1 MGKGEDERV
10 ATQLT
15 IWADFNASFKLLEQ
29 LSQTATFKSIL
40 PYYSYK
46 SVCECGFQY
55 APSIKCSCFIVQVST
70 CHRCGVNDC
79 FHAAGWCRLVG
90 KLVVVISS
98 YFSVNDPYRKYW
110 VGVTL

>member
-15 IWADFNASFKLLEQ
+15 IWEDFNASFELLEQ

-40 PYYSYK
+40 PYYFYK

-55 APSIKCSCFIVQVST
+55 APSIRCSCFIVQVST